1 MCHGWNRDGL
11 ALRGARVLMGD
22 LTDAKKILVMLTD
35 ASPNDDHPLYTGKGA
50 LSQHEY
56 RDERAV
62 DDTAAEAASLRRD
75 GVRIVGLINDEIAG
89 SMEDAQKI
97 FGKDLV
103 RVKTLDK
110 MAESVGKALCH
121 QISTF

>member
-1 MCHGWNRDGL
+1 MGSEMCIRD
-11 ALRGARVLMGD
+11 
-22 LTDAKKILVMLTD
+22 
-35 ASPNDDHPLYTGKGA
+35 S
-50 LSQHEY
+50 
-56 RDERAV
+56 
-62 DDTAAEAASLRRD
+62 
-75 GVRIVGLINDEIAG
+75 

>member
-1 MCHGWNRDGL
+1 
-11 ALRGARVLMGD
+11 MGD

-75 GVRIVGLINDEIAG
+75 GVRSVCLINDEIAG
-89 SMEDAQKI
+89 SMDDAQKI